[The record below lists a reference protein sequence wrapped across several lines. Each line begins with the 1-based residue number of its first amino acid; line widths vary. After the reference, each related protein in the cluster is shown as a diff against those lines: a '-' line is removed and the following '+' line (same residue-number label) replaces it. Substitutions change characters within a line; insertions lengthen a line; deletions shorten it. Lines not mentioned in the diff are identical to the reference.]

1 MVKLIAILA
10 VMTSTTAGLEP
21 ATVEDAGR
29 ELGAAER
36 ASAASEAGLRVVR
49 DPVTGRIVER
59 PTPEQRERLAEGFD
73 RERRRSPEELKRFEL
88 SEGGEGVFLDGWA
101 DQALAVKRTEGGALA
116 VACARQ
122 HDHGAHEGEGD
133 ER

>member
-1 MVKLIAILA
+1 
-10 VMTSTTAGLEP
+10 MTSTSAGLEP
-21 ATVEDAGR
+21 AAVEDAGR
-29 ELGAAER
+29 ELGASVR

-59 PTPEQRERLAEGFD
+59 PTPEQRERLAEGVG

-101 DQALAVKRTEGGALA
+101 DQAFAVERTESGDLAVT
-116 VACARQ
+116 CARR
-122 HDHGAHEGEGD
+122 HDHGAD
-133 ER
+133 ESKSAER